1 MAWVIDLVGEKMNRT
16 IKWQF
21 IFSFVSISFIII
33 GAFSLMTLSLMDN
46 HFAKYVAERQESEL
60 TEYTTGLERLYNE
73 NGEWPATADFDLI
86 GLESLHNSIILKVYD
101 NEKNLLWSPTAS
113 AMMGNKQNMQG
124 NAPNMGNMM
133 EAMENTPIE
142 KTVPLFNDEQKIGE
156 VLISY
161 MGPTAY
167 SEHDALFIADMKNN
181 LIITAIAALV
191 LSFFFAALVTK
202 KISRPIVRVKDFT
215 REIAKGNYTSS
226 SPEKTDIKEIDEL
239 IVSVNDLSIQLENQ
253 QNIRNQLSSD
263 IAHEIRTPLTTLK
276 GNLEAMIDGIWE
288 VTDERLQSS
297 YDEVNRITRLIGS
310 IDKINE
316 IESHQDM
323 LNKSSF
329 DLYVLAETIF
339 SNFEALFAKK
349 NIHYSLDGG
358 SLFINADKDK
368 ISQVITNLLSNAIK
382 FTPSEGKITLKIS
395 QEKNQALLSVA
406 DTGEGISPKEIN
418 HIFERF
424 YMSDFS
430 RNSLLGGQGIGLS
443 IVKTIIKAHKGTI
456 TVKSDQGK
464 GSIFTIS
471 LPIKK

>member
-1 MAWVIDLVGEKMNRT
+1 MAWVIDLAGEKMNRT

-33 GAFSLMTLSLMDN
+33 GAFSVMTLSLMDN
-46 HFAKYVAERQESEL
+46 HFAKYVAERQESDL
-60 TEYTTGLERLYNE
+60 IEYTTGLERLYEENE
-73 NGEWPATADFDLI
+73 EWPTTAAFDPI
-86 GLESLHNSIILKVYD
+86 GLESLHNSITLKVYD
-101 NEKNLLWSPTAS
+101 NEKNLLWSPS
-113 AMMGNKQNMQG
+113 SSDMMGNEQTMQG

-133 EAMENTPIE
+133 GAIENTPIE
-142 KTVPLFNDEQKIGE
+142 KIVPLFNNEQKIGE
-156 VLISY
+156 AFISY
-161 MGPTAY
+161 MGPTSY
-167 SEHDALFIADMKNN
+167 SEYDASFIADMKNN
-181 LIITAIAALV
+181 LIIVAMVALV
-191 LSFFFAALVTK
+191 FSFFFAALVAK

-253 QNIRNQLSSD
+253 QDIRNQLSSD

-316 IESHQDM
+316 IESNQDM

-395 QEKNQALLSVA
+395 QEKNQALLSVI

-456 TVKSDQGK
+456 TVKSDYGK
-464 GSIFTIS
+464 GSTFTVI
-471 LPIKK
+471 LPVKR